1 MIKDQ
6 EHHNNVNERTH
17 LLHEEKK
24 RTSSDPNISH
34 DYISPESAPYHPHN
48 RPVSVPV
55 RRGSH
60 DRIEYFSTKTTE
72 SSLEALQE
80 DLEKSHPTSEEE
92 SWEKFGRKTLYGS
105 LPFMA
110 AFGMQKKENAMKKVI
125 SAVSMSALAK
135 LHLDKELMIEVSD
148 ICLVDVVRSVL
159 ISFFLYYICLSSR
172 LFRSALS
179 PLY

>member
-6 EHHNNVNERTH
+6 GNINEQTH

-24 RTSSDPNISH
+24 RTSSDPYISH
-34 DYISPESAPYHPHN
+34 DHINLPQSAYHPHI

-60 DRIEYFSTKTTE
+60 DRIDYFSTKTTE

-92 SWEKFGRKTLYGS
+92 SWEKFGRRTLYGS

-135 LHLDKELMIEVSD
+135 LHLDKELMIEVSET
-148 ICLVDVVRSVL
+148 
-159 ISFFLYYICLSSR
+159 
-172 LFRSALS
+172 
-179 PLY
+179 